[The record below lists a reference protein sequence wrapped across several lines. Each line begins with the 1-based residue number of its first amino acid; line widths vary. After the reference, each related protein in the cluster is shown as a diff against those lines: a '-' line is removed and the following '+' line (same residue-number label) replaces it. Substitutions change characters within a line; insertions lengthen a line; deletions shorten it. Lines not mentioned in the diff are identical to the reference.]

1 MDYVELHRWFAPVRK
16 DQEVNPDIGK
26 LWGPKIHGWI
36 DWEALRSYRRV
47 VLLAEASSGKSE
59 EFRHQAR
66 AIASEGHPAFF
77 LRIEELA
84 DHGLEAALGPQES
97 ESFEI
102 WKARASEGWFFLD
115 SVDEARLNRKSFE
128 GALKRF
134 AREVGAALERTHIFV
149 SCRVTD
155 WKQAD
160 DRRAIMDWLP
170 AWQTATVTEDRS
182 EHSDLLDPIF
192 NQSEQ
197 DKQSVAAHEVKP
209 HELLVVQL
217 VSLDHD
223 QAVKFAKAA
232 GVADTDAFDRELG
245 RGGLEAFQQRP
256 GDILELVAYWNE
268 HKAFGSLDAMIDFGI
283 AHKLSES
290 DPFRADSD
298 ALSPAKARTGAELL
312 AAALTLGKSF
322 TLRAPG
328 SETDPSLSAGAIDP
342 AQVLDDWNNAERT
355 SLLRRGIFAPA
366 TYGRIRFHHRSTQ
379 EFLTAKWFD
388 RLLAEN
394 CPKAEIWNLI
404 FADRYGVPTIV
415 PSLRPAAAWL
425 ALWHPDI
432 RDEIIRR
439 EPLVLLQ
446 EGAPRSLPI
455 ETRQRMLSLFAAKHA
470 AGEISDTN
478 LDSRNL
484 AMFADERLSSS
495 ISQAWKLNDRDEFR
509 FILLRLIRDG
519 TIKGTIEIVRNVA
532 CDTDASDYQRTIAI
546 QALAELDDEPRLL
559 EFAKA
564 LMANAADLSASL
576 AARAASALYPK
587 AISTDDLLNLIARS
601 HPPRSNSTEGFA
613 YEVHA
618 LYVVATSRA
627 EKAKLVGG
635 LADLC
640 LSPPFVQPY
649 HRISERFGY
658 LANLLRPIARAE
670 ILALNGEPSDGLVR
684 LLMAVERADRHYP
697 ADDDLQE
704 ALVNVIGAC
713 EAGSPNTLDNA
724 VAIVRKLELLP
735 KQRERLFKNI
745 HQRFGEHAAS
755 QADQFALRNLAV
767 LFMLDASSALSALID
782 WVGKDR
788 PEPGVTRV
796 ANVIAT
802 LFDGHHRSLAVSG
815 LADLPLSG
823 LEKLLSF
830 TYKHIRPQDDYDHV
844 GSYSPD
850 TRDNAQTARNTILSQ
865 LLDRP
870 GPDAYRSVL
879 RLAEQ
884 PEFADRSERYRELAH
899 SKAEKDSEFPAWTSG
914 EVLTFERQHT
924 APTKTGADLLRV
936 VMNVLAD
943 ITFHLAKGDVSS
955 RPLLQRAQ
963 DENEARNWIAEQM
976 SWRAKG
982 RFHVSRE
989 TEVAKRDRP
998 DIVIA
1003 SASAPCEVA
1012 IEVKHGDKGWTIAN
1026 LEHALRSQLAEDYLK
1041 PESRRHGVLIVT
1053 NHSLRQWVDR
1063 STRQR
1068 LSFEDLIARLSSI
1081 AKTILSNTSGAIEVR
1096 CVGIDA
1102 A

>member
-1 MDYVELHRWFAPVRK
+1 MNYVELHRWFAPVRK
-16 DQEVNPDIGK
+16 DQEVNPNIGK
-26 LWGPKIHGWI
+26 LWGPKVHGWM

-66 AIASEGHPAFF
+66 TIASEGHPAFY

-170 AWQTATVTEDRS
+170 AWQTATVAEDRS
-182 EHSDLLDPIF
+182 EHSGLLDPIF
-192 NQSEQ
+192 NRSEQ
-197 DKQSVAAHEVKP
+197 DNQSIAAHGVKP

-217 VSLDHD
+217 VSLDRD

-245 RGGLEAFQQRP
+245 RGGLEAFQHRP

-283 AHKLSES
+283 THMLSES

-298 ALSPAKARTGAELL
+298 ALSSAKARTGAELL

-342 AQVLDDWNNAERT
+342 AHVLDNWSNAERT
-355 SLLRRGIFAPA
+355 SLLRRGMFAPA

-415 PSLRPAAAWL
+415 PSLQPAAAWL

-439 EPLVLLQ
+439 EPLLLLQ
-446 EGAPRSLPI
+446 KGAPRSLPI
-455 ETRQRMLSLFAAKHA
+455 ETRQRILSLFAAKHA
-470 AGEISDTN
+470 AGEISDTY

-495 ISQAWKLNDRDEFR
+495 ISQAWELNDRDEFR

-532 CDTDASDYQRTIAI
+532 CDTDASDYQRTVAI
-546 QALAELDDEPRLL
+546 QALVELDDKPRLL
-559 EFAKA
+559 KFAKA
-564 LMANAADLSASL
+564 FLANAADLSASL

-601 HPPRSNSTEGFA
+601 HQPNSNSIEGFA

-618 LYVVATSRA
+618 LYIAATSRA
-627 EKAKLVGG
+627 EKAKLIAG

-640 LSPPFVQPY
+640 LLPPFVQPY

-658 LANLLRPIARAE
+658 LASLLRPIARAE

-697 ADDDLQE
+697 ADDDDSLPLRDQVQRHLRLNR
-704 ALVNVIGAC
+704 ALMWA
-713 EAGSPNTLDNA
+713 D
-724 VAIVRKLELLP
+724 VAEKR
-735 KQRERLFKNI
+735 
-745 HQRFGEHAAS
+745 EHAPS
-755 QADQFALRNLAV
+755 DERPIIHSWQIFFTPGEVLWHPTGADISWLTDDVSNKENIDDRR
-767 LFMLDASSALSALID
+767 MALSAL
-782 WVGKDR
+782 VS
-788 PEPGVTRV
+788 
-796 ANVIAT
+796 A
-802 LFDGHHRSLAVSG
+802 LAM
-815 LADLPLSG
+815 
-823 LEKLLSF
+823 
-830 TYKHIRPQDDYDHV
+830 
-844 GSYSPD
+844 
-850 TRDNAQTARNTILSQ
+850 
-865 LLDRP
+865 
-870 GPDAYRSVL
+870 
-879 RLAEQ
+879 
-884 PEFADRSERYRELAH
+884 ADRLQNERDCLYTLVDGVPDLISDLNAY
-899 SKAEKDSEFPAWTSG
+899 F
-914 EVLTFERQHT
+914 
-924 APTKTGADLLRV
+924 AP
-936 VMNVLAD
+936 
-943 ITFHLAKGDVSS
+943 
-955 RPLLQRAQ
+955 
-963 DENEARNWIAEQM
+963 
-976 SWRAKG
+976 
-982 RFHVSRE
+982 
-989 TEVAKRDRP
+989 RP
-998 DIVIA
+998 DND
-1003 SASAPCEVA
+1003 E
-1012 IEVKHGDKGWTIAN
+1012 
-1026 LEHALRSQLAEDYLK
+1026 
-1041 PESRRHGVLIVT
+1041 RRRWDH
-1053 NHSLRQWVDR
+1053 DR
-1063 STRQR
+1063 
-1068 LSFEDLIARLSSI
+1068 
-1081 AKTILSNTSGAIEVR
+1081 
-1096 CVGIDA
+1096 
-1102 A
+1102 